1 MIELLAPAG
10 DIEKLKIAFLYG
22 ADAVYLGG
30 YKYGLRANAKNF
42 TMEVIKN
49 DWEDRKSK
57 DCKKYTQERVAE
69 LMNIS
74 RIQFARALTQD
85 KDPSI
90 TFICS
95 YANAVG
101 ADIKELMMEIAV
113 ELDRTQR
120 QTLAIARGPK
130 KYIRKQDD

>member
-1 MIELLAPAG
+1 MNTEFENEYYVPKTYAETA
-10 DIEKLKIAFLYG
+10 
-22 ADAVYLGG
+22 
-30 YKYGLRANAKNF
+30 
-42 TMEVIKN
+42 MEVIKN

-120 QTLAIARGPK
+120 QTLAIASRRNVK
-130 KYIRKQDD
+130 KIPNFAEKHKDAGCGGRCIRRI

>member
-1 MIELLAPAG
+1 MNREFENEYYVPKTYAETA
-10 DIEKLKIAFLYG
+10 
-22 ADAVYLGG
+22 
-30 YKYGLRANAKNF
+30 
-42 TMEVIKN
+42 MEVIKN
-49 DWEDRKSK
+49 DWENRKSR
-57 DCKKYTQERVAE
+57 DCKKYTQEKVAE

-90 TFICS
+90 TFYLQLCKCCR
-95 YANAVG
+95 

-130 KYIRKQDD
+130 KYIRKHDD

>member
-1 MIELLAPAG
+1 MNTEFENEYYVPKTYAETA
-10 DIEKLKIAFLYG
+10 
-22 ADAVYLGG
+22 
-30 YKYGLRANAKNF
+30 
-42 TMEVIKN
+42 MEVIKN

>member
-1 MIELLAPAG
+1 M
-10 DIEKLKIAFLYG
+10 
-22 ADAVYLGG
+22 
-30 YKYGLRANAKNF
+30 NA
-42 TMEVIKN
+42 
-49 DWEDRKSK
+49 
-57 DCKKYTQERVAE
+57 
-69 LMNIS
+69 
-74 RIQFARALTQD
+74 

-90 TFICS
+90 AFICS
-95 YANAVG
+95 YANTVG

>member
-1 MIELLAPAG
+1 MLTYYIPKTYAETA
-10 DIEKLKIAFLYG
+10 
-22 ADAVYLGG
+22 
-30 YKYGLRANAKNF
+30 
-42 TMEVIKN
+42 MEVIKN

-95 YANAVG
+95 YA
-101 ADIKELMMEIAV
+101 KEMTNG
-113 ELDRTQR
+113 DRSP
-120 QTLAIARGPK
+120 I
-130 KYIRKQDD
+130 

>member
-1 MIELLAPAG
+1 
-10 DIEKLKIAFLYG
+10 
-22 ADAVYLGG
+22 
-30 YKYGLRANAKNF
+30 
-42 TMEVIKN
+42 
-49 DWEDRKSK
+49 
-57 DCKKYTQERVAE
+57 
-69 LMNIS
+69 MNIS

-120 QTLAIARGPK
+120 QTLAIASLICTWVLITGQI
-130 KYIRKQDD
+130 IRFSAEIPDVQGIRAAEKHKDTGCGGRCIRRI